1 MTLIDTPKVLVFAGP
16 NGSGKS
22 TVTQAWEI
30 VGLYINADDIKA
42 IRECSDL
49 EAAQEAERLRELCFS
64 ERRSFAFETVLSTER
79 NLDLLSRTKDAGFH
93 IESVFVL
100 TANPE
105 LNVFRVKSR
114 EMSGGH
120 SVPPDKIRSRYTK
133 SLANIS
139 KLLALSDVFR
149 LVDNTAQPEILFV
162 KDETGQQI
170 RPNRYWTV
178 EAIEKLLAKQRQQ

>member
-1 MTLIDTPKVLVFAGP
+1 MILIKTPKIIVIAGP

-42 IRECSDL
+42 IRGCSDF
-49 EAAQEAERLRELCFS
+49 EAAQEAERLRELCIT
-64 ERRSFAFETVLSTER
+64 ERRSFTFETVLSTKR
-79 NLDLLSRTKDAGFH
+79 NLDLLSRAKDAGFH

-114 EMSGGH
+114 EMSG
-120 SVPPDKIRSRYTK
+120 
-133 SLANIS
+133 
-139 KLLALSDVFR
+139 
-149 LVDNTAQPEILFV
+149 E
-162 KDETGQQI
+162 
-170 RPNRYWTV
+170 
-178 EAIEKLLAKQRQQ
+178 